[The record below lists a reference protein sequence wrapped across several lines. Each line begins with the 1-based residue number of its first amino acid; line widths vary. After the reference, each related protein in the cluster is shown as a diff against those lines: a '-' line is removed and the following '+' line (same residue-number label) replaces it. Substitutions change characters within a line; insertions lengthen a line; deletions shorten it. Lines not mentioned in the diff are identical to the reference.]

1 MSAARETVMK
11 RLEELSIKY
20 KVTEHEA
27 VFTIGQ
33 MEKLGIGQS
42 GHVAK
47 NLFCATQRGNAI
59 SL

>member
-27 VFTIGQ
+27 VFTISQ
-33 MEKLGIGQS
+33 MEKLGICLLYTS
-42 GHVAK
+42 PSP
-47 NLFCATQRGNAI
+47 RD
-59 SL
+59 